1 MVKALPL
8 VPKWVVRRVAKRY
21 VAGETLA
28 DAMAAVT
35 RLNADGCAATV
46 DLLGEFIT
54 REAEADV
61 TRDGYLEMLAAIA
74 AQKLN
79 CNVSVKLTAFGLLLD
94 RERCFLR
101 VRDVVAAAKS
111 YGNFVRIDMEDSPCT
126 DRTIG
131 IFRQLR
137 EEGFENVGLVLQ
149 ACLKRTAEDIRALAP
164 LLPSFRLCKGIYIEP
179 ETIAYRG
186 LEPVRSNYRQLLA
199 AMFATSVKRVAIATH
214 DHVLVEYAQQ
224 LIREQRIPRERY
236 EFQMLLGVTEQLRQK
251 LIREGEAVRVY
262 VPFGKDWHGYC
273 TRRLKENPA
282 IAGHVL
288 KAMLGFGG

>member
-74 AQKLN
+74 GKKLN

-94 RERCFLR
+94 RDRCFLR
-101 VRDVVAAAKS
+101 VREVVEAAKR

-131 IFRQLR
+131 IYCQLR
-137 EEGFENVGLVLQ
+137 AEGFENVGLVLQ
-149 ACLKRTAEDIRALAP
+149 ACLKRTAEDIRAMAP

-214 DHVLVEYAQQ
+214 DHVLVEYAQN

-288 KAMLGFGG
+288 KALLGFGG